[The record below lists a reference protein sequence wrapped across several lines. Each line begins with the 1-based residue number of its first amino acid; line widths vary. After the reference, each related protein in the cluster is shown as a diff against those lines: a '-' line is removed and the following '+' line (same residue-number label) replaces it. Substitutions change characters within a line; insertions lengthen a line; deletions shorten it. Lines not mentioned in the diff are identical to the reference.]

1 VNTRKGEGG
10 RILHV
15 LAEDAAP
22 PAPGTQVEA
31 TIDWERRYAHM
42 RMHTC
47 LHLLGAVLRYGVTGG
62 QINADKSRL
71 DFDTHDDID
80 KERVTAAVNALIRAN
95 YTVRSQW
102 ITEAEL
108 DAQPELVRTLSV
120 QPPRGV
126 GRIRLL
132 EIPGVDLQPCGGT
145 HVATTGEI
153 GPVVVTKIEN
163 KGRHN
168 KRAGAGRLTAVVPYL
183 AFARKDRRTKA
194 RDPVTTRYLACLFE
208 SLGVDCVVTLD
219 VHNLAAFQNAFR
231 CRSIHMEAAG
241 LFAAHLAAR
250 MRAAD
255 PVVMSPD
262 IGGVK
267 RAERFREVL
276 QVLLGRPVGMAF
288 MEKTRSAGVVAGG
301 AVVGEVADKEVVV
314 IDDLIAAGTTMARA
328 ARAAAAL
335 GARAV
340 HTLATHGLFVGDA
353 NTLLADPLLESVI
366 VTDSVPPFR
375 IHAED
380 VRRKLVV
387 LETAP
392 LVAEVIR
399 RLRGAG
405 PVSELFVA

>member
-1 VNTRKGEGG
+1 MTTTHALFGEDAYLRGCPATVVESLPEGLVLDRTVFYPLGGGQPGDTGMLRTADGREWGVVNTRKGDGG

-80 KERVTAAVNALIRAN
+80 QERVTAAVNALIRAN

-153 GPVVVTKIEN
+153 GPVVVTRVEN

-168 KRAGAGRLTAVVPYL
+168 KRVVI
-183 AFARKDRRTKA
+183 AFA
-194 RDPVTTRYLACLFE
+194 
-208 SLGVDCVVTLD
+208 
-219 VHNLAAFQNAFR
+219 
-231 CRSIHMEAAG
+231 
-241 LFAAHLAAR
+241 
-250 MRAAD
+250 
-255 PVVMSPD
+255 
-262 IGGVK
+262 
-267 RAERFREVL
+267 
-276 QVLLGRPVGMAF
+276 
-288 MEKTRSAGVVAGG
+288 
-301 AVVGEVADKEVVV
+301 
-314 IDDLIAAGTTMARA
+314 
-328 ARAAAAL
+328 
-335 GARAV
+335 
-340 HTLATHGLFVGDA
+340 
-353 NTLLADPLLESVI
+353 
-366 VTDSVPPFR
+366 
-375 IHAED
+375 
-380 VRRKLVV
+380 
-387 LETAP
+387 
-392 LVAEVIR
+392 
-399 RLRGAG
+399 
-405 PVSELFVA
+405 